1 MWLGN
6 LTRVTDILF
15 GNNSF
20 TGQIP
25 SSLIYLKDLNFLGL
39 KENNIQGKIP
49 SFFTDLTKLTS
60 VFLSYNQLSSF
71 GEFQFS
77 NSLEVLALSNNKLYG
92 SIPKSLPN
100 LANLAYL
107 DISSNDLTGIVD
119 IDMFKK
125 LKKLETLDL
134 HANLL
139 HGKVPVLPSSMQNL
153 FISNNR
159 LSGEIP
165 SMICNITFLTIL
177 DISNNSLSGTI
188 PSCLGNF
195 SNSLSE

>member
-6 LTRVTDILF
+6 LTRVKEILF

-20 TGQIP
+20 TVQIP
-25 SSLIYLKDLNFLGL
+25 SSLSYLKDLNFLGL
-39 KENNIQGKIP
+39 KENNIGGKILN
-49 SFFTDLTKLTS
+49 FLTNLTKLTS
-60 VFLSYNQLSSF
+60 FFLSNNQLGSF

-92 SIPKSLPN
+92 SIPKSLSN
-100 LANLAYL
+100 LAKLTYL

-134 HANLL
+134 NANLL
-139 HGKVPVLPSSMQNL
+139 HGKVPVLPSSMQNFL
-153 FISNNR
+153 ISNDR

-165 SMICNITFLTIL
+165 SMICNITFLTS
-177 DISNNSLSGTI
+177 DE
-188 PSCLGNF
+188 F
-195 SNSLSE
+195 ADE